1 MRNVILSRRFAHNRR
16 QAINWTLGTKE
27 LTVFIGDWRSR
38 SLENNKLF
46 GARLLIRHRP
56 HHPQAMLAVFAVLL
70 VLFVSIC
77 RRRCLRLF
85 RY

>member
-1 MRNVILSRRFAHNRR
+1 MRRFTHNR
-16 QAINWTLGTKE
+16 QPAIHWTPGAKE

-46 GARLLIRHRP
+46 GARLLIRHRR

-70 VLFVSIC
+70 FLVVSIC
-77 RRRCLRLF
+77 RRRSLRLF